1 MTTATSSTITGV
13 GQIAINVHD
22 MERAVAFYRDVV
34 GLPFLFQAS
43 PNLAF
48 FQCGDVRLMIDIPE
62 DERFAGKAS
71 VIYYKV
77 DDLEGGF
84 DGMKA
89 RGAEVESEPHLI
101 AKMPDHELWMAFFKD
116 TEGNFFA
123 LMSEVR

>member
-77 DDLEGGF
+77 DDL
-84 DGMKA
+84 
-89 RGAEVESEPHLI
+89 
-101 AKMPDHELWMAFFKD
+101 
-116 TEGNFFA
+116 
-123 LMSEVR
+123 